1 MKKLGSNFLAVLFLL
16 GLAGIA
22 DAQNQQDVPATD
34 VVTKSIK
41 AIGYTVGN
49 TTSIPL
55 VGTPNAPQASGEA
68 KVQAKVSHSLIELKV
83 QGLPQPATLGPEFLT
98 YVLWRI
104 TPDGNTT
111 KVGEV
116 RIDKDGNGDLET
128 KTTSQ
133 TFALA
138 VTAEPYFAV
147 QIPSEEVILVNEP
160 SKKTKG
166 KLYPENS
173 YKLMTLRQYQK
184 QSNPLGMTLDLKNV
198 PLDVYQARNAVEIAK
213 ARGAQEYA
221 PDIYHKA
228 EGSLQM
234 MEQQIASHADKKQI
248 VSTARQTVQFAEDSR
263 ALSAQKQEEARIQ
276 KEKDDATA
284 AAAASASA
292 AANAQAAAE
301 AKRQAELTAAKE
313 GQMRAEA
320 AAAAAQSQAK
330 EDAARAEA
338 QRAKAATEALRAQL
352 LSQLNAVLQTTDT
365 PRGLVVNMA
374 DVLFDLG
381 KFSLSEDAKLKL
393 ARLSGVILSHP
404 GLNLAIEGYTDST
417 GSEDF
422 NLKLSQQRAD
432 TVRSF
437 LVSQGLLPDAVTA
450 AGLGEDRPIADNTT
464 AAGRQ
469 KNRRVEII
477 VSGDVIGTKI
487 QK

>member
-1 MKKLGSNFLAVLFLL
+1 MKKVGAHFLAVLFFL

-22 DAQNQQDVPATD
+22 DAQNQQDVPASD

-55 VGTPNAPQASGEA
+55 VGTRNATQASGEA
-68 KVQAKVSHSLIELKV
+68 KVQAKASGSLIELKV
-83 QGLPQPATLGPEFLT
+83 LGLPQPATLGPEFLT

-111 KVGEV
+111 KLGEV
-116 RIDKDGNGDLET
+116 RIDKDGNGTLET

-184 QSNPLGMTLDLKNV
+184 QANPLGMTLDLKNV

-221 PDIYHKA
+221 PDIFHKA
-228 EGSLQM
+228 EGSQRM
-234 MEQQIASHADKKQI
+234 MEQQIASKADKKQI
-248 VSTARQTVQFAEDSR
+248 TTTARQTVQFAEDSR

-276 KEKDDATA
+276 KEKDDAA
-284 AAAASASA
+284 AAAAAT
-292 AANAQAAAE
+292 ANAQAATE
-301 AKRQAELTAAKE
+301 AKRQADLTAAKE
-313 GQMRAEA
+313 AQMRADA
-320 AAAAAQSQAK
+320 AAAAAQSKAK
-330 EDAARAEA
+330 EDAARADA

-365 PRGLVVNMA
+365 QRGLVVNMA

-422 NLKLSQQRAD
+422 NLKLSQQRAEA
-432 TVRSF
+432 VRSF
-437 LVSQGLLPDAVTA
+437 LVSQGLSPDAVTA
-450 AGLGEDRPIADNTT
+450 AGLGEDRPVADNTT

-469 KNRRVEII
+469 QNRRVEII